1 MLIVASHKNS
11 SSGEYVFKFLPTME
25 QLSSQKEID
34 DKQLDVDDELGV
46 KKIVR

>member
-1 MLIVASHKNS
+1 MNWEIMSCLNLSI
-11 SSGEYVFKFLPTME
+11 LPTME

>member
-1 MLIVASHKNS
+1 MNWEIM
-11 SSGEYVFKFLPTME
+11 SGLNLSILPTME

-46 KKIVR
+46 KKVVR

>member
-1 MLIVASHKNS
+1 MNWEIM
-11 SSGEYVFKFLPTME
+11 SGLNLSILPTME
-25 QLSSQKEID
+25 QSSQKEID